1 MFCFLIQASSV
12 SWSGDKDDCMAD
24 VEGKPA
30 VYWTVKRVYDN
41 FAGAEVAVVAPE
53 FDRGGALEEL
63 KLDFPALQVL
73 YSHDDNPLSRMI
85 EAVADMDEDSY
96 FVRTNGLNLFF
107 DVEAVKEMAALMNAG
122 DVDCVKFPDDYP
134 VHYTSELYRVASIRT
149 IAGEIDK
156 IAATDSERASFYRV
170 HPRFLFFRLDR
181 YNAVY
186 IEGNLP
192 YSDEFMRR
200 SREVGQMVLKIQR
213 QHLITDKCISAGDL
227 LGYHYEI
234 ASKWISDGD
243 RVLDI
248 ACGDGFGTEIIAE
261 RDVTITG
268 ADIDKEAVEEARL
281 RIRPKRDNMNFDVQD
296 VLALTYADSTFDV
309 VLSMETIEHIPGEE
323 RYLEEIRRVL
333 RPGGRLVLSTPQN
346 SFGAVPF
353 VGIHLK
359 EYSLDEL
366 KSLVSK
372 YFEIEHVIGF
382 KAGRVYFEDDPI
394 GTNTL
399 MVLRKS

>member
-41 FAGAEVAVVAPE
+41 FNGATVSVVAPE
-53 FDRGGALEEL
+53 FDSGGALEEL
-63 KLDFPALQVL
+63 KLDFPELQVL
-73 YSHDDNPLSRMI
+73 YSHDDNPLARMI
-85 EAVADMDEDSY
+85 GAVEEMDADSF

-107 DVEAVKEMAALMNAG
+107 DVEAVKEMAALMDTG
-122 DVDCVKFPDDYP
+122 EVDCVKFPDDYP
-134 VHYTSELYRVASIRT
+134 VHYTSELYRVASVRSL
-149 IAGEIDK
+149 AGEIDK
-156 IAATDSERASFYRV
+156 IAATDSERAGFYRV
-170 HPRFLFFRLDR
+170 HPRYLFFRLDK
-181 YNAVY
+181 YKAVY

-200 SREVGQMVLKIQR
+200 SREVGHMVLVVPRKY
-213 QHLITDKCISAGDL
+213 LIADKCIAAGDQL
-227 LGYHYEI
+227 AYHYDI
-234 ASKWISDGD
+234 ASKWIADGD

-248 ACGDGFGTEIIAE
+248 ACGDGFGTDIIAA

-268 ADIDKEAVEEARL
+268 ADIVEEVIESAKQIRL
-281 RIRPKRDNMNFDVQD
+281 KRDNMNFEVQD
-296 VLALTYADSTFDV
+296 VLNLTYADSTFDV
-309 VLSMETIEHIPGEE
+309 ILSMETIEHIPDED
-323 RYLEEIRRVL
+323 RYLEETRRVL
-333 RPGGRLVLSTPQN
+333 KAGGRLILSTPQN

-353 VGIHLK
+353 NGIHLK

-366 KSLVSK
+366 KRLVSK
-372 YFEIEHVIGF
+372 YFEIEHTIGF

-399 MVLRKS
+399 MVLRKR